1 MESKINELVELVRY
15 HQDKYY
21 NGEPEISDAEF
32 DALWDEL
39 TQLAPEHEIVQTVGY
54 DASAAFSKRPHIMPM
69 NSQAKAADPESFRRW
84 YEKVGHGRVVV
95 QHKLDGASIE
105 LQYRAG
111 RLAYCVTRGD
121 GLVGD
126 DVTVNVSQMQG
137 VPSRLDLQF
146 EGALRGE
153 VMMRRSVHAE
163 HYPDKA
169 NCRNAANGI
178 MKRKDGQGAQLLEVV
193 VYDALAAEDD
203 EFFRDEEAKLAWL
216 QEQGLDVV
224 EYRFCDSADEVIEY
238 REEVMQRRP
247 EMEFDIDGLVVK
259 ELEIDLD
266 DVRRARPERQIAFKF
281 ELEEAVSTLREVHWS
296 ESGHL
301 YTPIGII
308 DPVRLA
314 GTTVKRANLVNPR
327 MIEQLD
333 LRIGSRVAVTKRGE
347 IIPKIER
354 LVENPPDAPAVLL
367 PESCGVCGAELYNAG
382 TRLFCPNF
390 DCPKRRLHRIRKWIE
405 VLGVKDFGPVMVRK
419 LFDDDL
425 LRDIPDLYRL
435 KEEDIAG
442 YEGMGL
448 ASARKALENLGAVGE
463 LPLARFIAG
472 FDIEGIGELIVAR
485 LVSAGYDT
493 LETLQSASPEELS
506 AVDGIGEITAATVLD
521 GLRKLAPQMKDLLEM
536 GGVSIAAPPKDGALR
551 GKSLCITGT
560 LTHMKRSEAEKR
572 IVEAGGLV
580 RSTVTKDLTYLVTNE
595 PESGSAKNR
604 RAQELGVPI
613 LSEAELVQLLEPQ

>member
-1 MESKINELVELVRY
+1 MEDRINELAELVRY

-21 NGEPEISDAEF
+21 NDEPEISDAEF

-39 TQLAPEHEIVQTVGY
+39 AQRAPDHEIFQTVGH
-54 DASAAFSKRPHIMPM
+54 DVSEAFSKRNHIMPM
-69 NSQAKAADPESFRRW
+69 NSQAKAADPDSFRRW
-84 YEKVGHGRVVV
+84 YEKVGHGRVVT

-105 LQYRAG
+105 LQYNGG

-121 GLVGD
+121 GTVGD
-126 DVTVNVSQMQG
+126 DVTANVSRMQG
-137 VPSRLDLQF
+137 VPARLDLQF
-146 EGALRGE
+146 EGAVRGE

-178 MKRKDGQGAQLLEVV
+178 MKRKDGQGAELLEVV

-203 EFFRDEEAKLAWL
+203 EFFSDEGAKLLWL
-216 QEQGLDVV
+216 QEQGLEVV
-224 EYRFCDSADEVIEY
+224 EYRFCDSADEVIAY
-238 REEVMQRRP
+238 REELMQRRP

-259 ELEIDLD
+259 DLEIDLD

-281 ELEEAVSTLREVHWS
+281 ELEEAVSTLREVRWS

-354 LVENPPDAPAVLL
+354 LVENPPDAAAIEL
-367 PESCGVCGAELYNAG
+367 PDKCGVCGAELYNAG

-435 KEEDIAG
+435 KENDIAG

-448 ASARKALENLGAVGE
+448 VSARKALENLGSVRE
-463 LPLARFIAG
+463 LPLPQFIAG

-493 LETLQSASPEELS
+493 LDELRSASREQLA

-521 GLRKLAPQMKDLLEM
+521 GLRKLAPQMNDLLGM
-536 GGVSIAAPPKDGALR
+536 GVLRVAAPPKDGALR

-560 LTHMKRSEAEKR
+560 LSEMKRSEAEKR
-572 IVEAGGLV
+572 IVAAGGLV
-580 RSTVTKDLTYLVTNE
+580 RSTVTQDLAYLVTNE
-595 PESGSAKNR
+595 PRSGSAKNK

-613 LSEAELVQLLEPQ
+613 ISEAELITLLEM

>member
-1 MESKINELVELVRY
+1 METRINDLVRLIRY

-39 TQLAPEHEIVQTVGY
+39 SQLAPDHELFQTVGQ
-54 DASAAFSKRPHIMPM
+54 DASPAFSKRPHIIPM

-84 YEKVGHGRVVV
+84 YEKAGLQKVVV

-105 LQYRAG
+105 LQYTAG

-126 DVTVNVSQMQG
+126 DVTVNVRQMQG
-137 VPSRLDLQF
+137 VPPRLDLQF
-146 EGALRGE
+146 EGAIRGE
-153 VMMRRSVHAE
+153 VMMRRSIHAQ

-178 MKRKDGQGAQLLEVV
+178 MKRKDGQGAELLEVV

-203 EFFRDEEAKLAWL
+203 EFFQDESAKLAWL
-216 QEQGLDVV
+216 KEQGLDVV
-224 EYRFCDSADEVIEY
+224 EYRFCDSADEVIAY
-238 REEVMQRRP
+238 RDQVMQRRP

-259 ELEIDLD
+259 SPEIDLD
-266 DVRRARPERQIAFKF
+266 DTRRARPERQIAFKF
-281 ELEEAVSTLREVHWS
+281 ELEEALSTLREVQWS

-354 LVENPPDAPAVLL
+354 LVENPANAESIRL
-367 PESCGVCGAELYNAG
+367 PERCGVCGAELYNAG

-435 KEEDIAG
+435 QEPDIAG
-442 YEGMGL
+442 YEGMGP
-448 ASARKALENLGAVGE
+448 ASARKALENLRSVEE
-463 LPLARFIAG
+463 LPLPRFIAG

-485 LVSAGYDT
+485 LVAAGYDT
-493 LETLQSASPEELS
+493 LEALQEASPEKLS
-506 AVDGIGEITAATVLD
+506 AVDGIGELTAATVLD
-521 GLRKLAPQMKDLLEM
+521 GLRKLAPQMKELLEI
-536 GGVSIAAPPKDGALR
+536 GAVSIAAPPKDGALR

-560 LTHMKRSEAEKR
+560 LSEMKRSEAEKR

-580 RSTVTKDLTYLVTNE
+580 RSTVTKDLAYLVTNE
-595 PESGSAKNR
+595 PDSGSAKNR
-604 RAQELGVPI
+604 RAEELGVPVI
-613 LSEAELVQLLEPQ
+613 SEAELIKLLEM

>member
-1 MESKINELVELVRY
+1 METRINDLVRLIRY

-39 TQLAPEHEIVQTVGY
+39 SQLAPDHELFQTVGQ
-54 DASAAFSKRPHIMPM
+54 DASPAFSKRPHIIPM

-84 YEKVGHGRVVV
+84 YDKAGLQKVVV

-105 LQYRAG
+105 LQYTAG

-126 DVTVNVSQMQG
+126 DVTANVRQMQG
-137 VPSRLDLQF
+137 VPPRLDLQF
-146 EGALRGE
+146 EGAIRGE
-153 VMMRRSVHAE
+153 VMMRRSIHAQ

-178 MKRKDGQGAQLLEVV
+178 MKRKDGQGAELLEVV

-203 EFFRDEEAKLAWL
+203 EFFQDESAKLAWL

-224 EYRFCDSADEVIEY
+224 EYRFCDSADEVIAY
-238 REEVMQRRP
+238 RDEVMQRRP

-259 ELEIDLD
+259 SPEIDLD
-266 DVRRARPERQIAFKF
+266 DTRRARPERQIAFKF
-281 ELEEAVSTLREVHWS
+281 ELEEALSTLREVQWS

-354 LVENPPDAPAVLL
+354 LVENPANAESIRL
-367 PESCGVCGAELYNAG
+367 PERCGACGAGLYNAG

-435 KEEDIAG
+435 QEQDIAG
-442 YEGMGL
+442 YEGMGP
-448 ASARKALENLGAVGE
+448 ASARKALENLRSVEE
-463 LPLARFIAG
+463 LPLPRFIAG

-493 LETLQSASPEELS
+493 LDALQGASPEKLS

-521 GLRKLAPQMKDLLEM
+521 GLRKLAPQMKELLDT
-536 GGVSIAAPPKDGALR
+536 GAVSIAAPPKDGALR

-560 LTHMKRSEAEKR
+560 LSEMKRSEAEKR

-580 RSTVTKDLTYLVTNE
+580 RSTVTQDLAYLVTNE
-595 PESGSAKNR
+595 PDSGSAKNR
-604 RAQELGVPI
+604 RAEELGVPVI
-613 LSEAELVQLLEPQ
+613 SEAELIKLLEM